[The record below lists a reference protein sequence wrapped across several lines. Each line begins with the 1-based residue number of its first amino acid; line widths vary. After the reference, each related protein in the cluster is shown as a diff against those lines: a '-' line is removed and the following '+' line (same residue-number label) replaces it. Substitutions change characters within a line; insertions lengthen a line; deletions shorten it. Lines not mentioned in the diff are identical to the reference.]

1 MSRIPKP
8 IALLGLFFLI
18 FSLSSAIP
26 VAKET
31 VIYVV
36 RHAEK
41 DTSDPKNN
49 DPNLNAEGKQRALD
63 LNEFLKKEKLAAA
76 FSTNYKR
83 TLQTVAPAAQRN
95 GIPVKTYD
103 PKDPDAV
110 AQLIKQEFQN
120 RKVVIAGHSN
130 TILGLVK
137 AFGTTPPVD
146 KLEDDDY
153 DLLFTITINK
163 DGESSLTIQRFGK
176 PHHSTEIPQMES
188 VH

>member
-8 IALLGLFFLI
+8 LALLSLFFLM
-18 FSLSSAIP
+18 FSLSSAGSFT
-26 VAKET
+26 KET

-49 DPNLNAEGKQRALD
+49 NPDLNAEGKQRALD

-83 TLQTVAPAAQRN
+83 TLQTVAPVAQRN

-103 PKDPDAV
+103 PKDPAAV
-110 AQLIKQEFQN
+110 AQLIMQEYPNQ
-120 RKVVIAGHSN
+120 KVVIAGHSN
-130 TILGLVK
+130 TILGLVE
-137 AFGTTPPVD
+137 AFGEHPPVD
-146 KLEDDDY
+146 KLDDEDY
-153 DLLFTITINK
+153 DLLFTIKINK
-163 DGESSLTIQRFGK
+163 DGQSSLTTQRFGK
-176 PHHSTEIPQMES
+176 AHHSTAIPVMEP
-188 VH
+188 VQ